1 MRSRFCL
8 GCLAAA
14 ACLIVVGVA
23 HAEPLRIFYAVWV
36 GYGPLFL
43 AQEKGYF
50 VREGVEVE
58 LINNEVH
65 AAAFGGLFSGQVD
78 AIAGAVLDAPAL
90 LRSGCTGGV
99 RPGNG

>member
-1 MRSRFCL
+1 MRCWLRL

-14 ACLIVVGVA
+14 ILLILGSA
-23 HAEPLRIFYAVWV
+23 AQAEPLRIFYFAWV

-50 VREGVEVE
+50 AREGVEVE
-58 LINNEVH
+58 LINNEIH

-78 AIAGAVLDAPAL
+78 AVAGAVLDAPAL
-90 LRSGCTGGV
+90 LRAGCTSGV
-99 RPGNG
+99 RPGDG

>member
-1 MRSRFCL
+1 MRRF
-8 GCLAAA
+8 GSPRASSVAAQ
-14 ACLIVVGVA
+14 
-23 HAEPLRIFYAVWV
+23 AEPLRIFYAVWV

-50 VREGVEVE
+50 AREGVEVE

-78 AIAGAVLDAPAL
+78 AVAGAVLDAPLYSDPDAPL
-90 LRSGCTGGV
+90 VCVLATG
-99 RPGNG
+99 